1 MSSFR
6 LHITLK
12 SFSLP
17 LLALLICAEAT
28 AKPQL
33 AEGMYRVDWNRKVRD
48 LCIDA
53 YTNEDLT
60 ARDWQAVLAHQGA
73 ICKLTD
79 VRDGKST
86 ASWTGSCNQPG
97 RGTVMK
103 LTYKISIK
111 VSPDGSF
118 DFLTV
123 LSGDQ
128 QATIPIRGER
138 LKGSA
143 GKCALNSEYFRPWR

>member
-1 MSSFR
+1 MSI
-6 LHITLK
+6 HTALK
-12 SFSLP
+12 CLSIP
-17 LLALLICAEAT
+17 LLALSIGSEAT

-48 LCIDA
+48 LCVDA

-60 ARDWQAVLAHQGA
+60 ARDWQAVQAVGGA

-79 VRDGKST
+79 VREGKS
-86 ASWTGSCNQPG
+86 ASSWTGSCNQPG
-97 RGTVMK
+97 RGTVLN
-103 LTYKISIK
+103 LTYKITVK
-111 VSPDGSF
+111 VNPDGSF

-123 LSGDQ
+123 LTGDQ

-138 LKGSA
+138 LKGGA
-143 GKCALNSEYFRPWR
+143 AKCAPNSEYFRPWQ

>member
-1 MSSFR
+1 MLR
-6 LHITLK
+6 QTTLK
-12 SFSLP
+12 RLTLP
-17 LLALLICAEAT
+17 LLPLLICAEVA

-33 AEGMYRVDWNRKVRD
+33 TEGMYRVDWNRKVRD

-73 ICKLTD
+73 ICKLAD
-79 VRDGKST
+79 VREGKST
-86 ASWTGSCNQPG
+86 ASWTARCHQPG
-97 RGTVMK
+97 RGTVMN
-103 LTYKISIK
+103 LIYKITIK
-111 VSPDGSF
+111 VNPEGSF
-118 DFLTV
+118 EILTI

-138 LKGSA
+138 LMGA
-143 GKCALNSEYFRPWR
+143 AARCAPDSEYFRPWQ

>member
-1 MSSFR
+1 MPFHVALKR
-6 LHITLK
+6 LSI
-12 SFSLP
+12 P
-17 LLALLICAEAT
+17 LLALFICTEAT

-48 LCIDA
+48 LCVDA

-60 ARDWQAVLAHQGA
+60 ARDWQAVQAVGGA
-73 ICKLTD
+73 ICKLAD
-79 VRDGKST
+79 VREGKST
-86 ASWTGSCNQPG
+86 ASWIGTCNQPG
-97 RGTVMK
+97 RGTV
-103 LTYKISIK
+103 LHLAYKINIE
-111 VSPDGSF
+111 VNPDGSF

-138 LKGSA
+138 LKGA
-143 GKCALNSEYFRPWR
+143 AAKCAPDSEYFRPWQ

>member
-1 MSSFR
+1 MP
-6 LHITLK
+6 LHIVLK
-12 SFSLP
+12 QLTPS
-17 LLALLICAEAT
+17 LLALFICAEAA

-73 ICKLTD
+73 ICKLSD
-79 VRDGKST
+79 VREGKST
-86 ASWTGSCNQPG
+86 ASWTGTCNQPG
-97 RGTVMK
+97 RGTV
-103 LTYKISIK
+103 LSLNYKISLK
-111 VSPDGSF
+111 VNPDGSF
-118 DFLTV
+118 DFLTI

-138 LKGSA
+138 LKGTA
-143 GKCALNSEYFRPWR
+143 AKCATDSEYFRPWQ

>member
-1 MSSFR
+1 MQFYVGLER
-6 LHITLK
+6 LA
-12 SFSLP
+12 LP
-17 LLALLICAEAT
+17 LFALIVGTEAL

-60 ARDWQAVLAHQGA
+60 ARDWQAVQAVGGA
-73 ICKLTD
+73 ICKLAD
-79 VRDGKST
+79 VREGKST

-97 RGTVMK
+97 RGTVMN
-103 LTYKISIK
+103 LTYKITVKIN
-111 VSPDGSF
+111 PDNSF

-128 QATIPIRGER
+128 QASIPIRGER
-138 LKGSA
+138 LKGVA
-143 GKCALNSEYFRPWR
+143 AKCATGSEYFRPWQ

>member
-1 MSSFR
+1 MSVYVLFR
-6 LHITLK
+6 FRIMIK
-12 SFSLP
+12 SFTVL
-17 LLALLICAEAT
+17 LLALFVGADAT
-28 AKPQL
+28 AKPQIN
-33 AEGMYRVDWNRKVRD
+33 EGMYRVDWNRKVRD

-60 ARDWQAVLAHQGA
+60 ARDWQAVVAHQGA
-73 ICKLTD
+73 ICKLAD
-79 VRDGKST
+79 VREGKST
-86 ASWTGSCNQPG
+86 ASWTGVCNQPG
-97 RGTVMK
+97 RGTVLS
-103 LTYKISIK
+103 LTYKITIK

-143 GKCALNSEYFRPWR
+143 AKDRKSVV

>member
-1 MSSFR
+1 MLF
-6 LHITLK
+6 HTPLK
-12 SFSLP
+12 HLM
-17 LLALLICAEAT
+17 LMACACLTCTEAT

-48 LCIDA
+48 LCVDA

-60 ARDWQAVLAHQGA
+60 ARDWQAVQAVGGA
-73 ICKLTD
+73 ICKLAD
-79 VRDGKST
+79 VREGKST
-86 ASWTGSCNQPG
+86 ASWTGNCNQPG

-103 LTYKISIK
+103 LTYKINIK
-111 VSPDGSF
+111 VNPDGSF

-128 QATIPIRGER
+128 QATIPVRGER
-138 LKGSA
+138 LKGA
-143 GKCALNSEYFRPWR
+143 AAHCAPDSEYFRPWQ

>member
-1 MSSFR
+1 MSFP
-6 LHITLK
+6 ITLK
-12 SFSLP
+12 LVSTA
-17 LLALLICAEAT
+17 LLALLIGTEAS

-60 ARDWQAVLAHQGA
+60 ARDWQAVQAVSGA
-73 ICKLTD
+73 ICKLAD
-79 VRDGKST
+79 VREGKAT
-86 ASWTGSCNQPG
+86 ASWIGTCNQPG
-97 RGTVMK
+97 RGTVLN
-103 LTYKISIK
+103 LTYKISLK

-138 LKGSA
+138 LKGA
-143 GKCALNSEYFRPWR
+143 TAKCTLDSEYFRPWQ

>member
-1 MSSFR
+1 MP
-6 LHITLK
+6 LPIVLK
-12 SFSLP
+12 HLTLP
-17 LLALLICAEAT
+17 LLSLFIGTEVS

-60 ARDWQAVLAHQGA
+60 ALDWQAVVAHRGA
-73 ICKLTD
+73 ICKLSD
-79 VRDGKST
+79 VRGGKSS
-86 ASWTGSCNQPG
+86 ASWTGRCNQPG
-97 RGTVMK
+97 RGTVLN
-103 LTYKISIK
+103 LTYKITIK
-111 VSPDGSF
+111 VNPDSSF
-118 DFLTV
+118 AFLTL

-138 LKGSA
+138 LSGA
-143 GKCALNSEYFRPWR
+143 AAKCAPDSEYFRPWQ

>member
-1 MSSFR
+1 MSFYVSFKR
-6 LHITLK
+6 FL
-12 SFSLP
+12 LP
-17 LLALLICAEAT
+17 FFALFICTEAT

-53 YTNEDLT
+53 YSNEDLT
-60 ARDWQAVLAHQGA
+60 ARDWQGVVAVQGA
-73 ICKLTD
+73 ICKLSD
-79 VRDGKST
+79 VQEGKST
-86 ASWTGSCNQPG
+86 ASWMGSCSQPG
-97 RGTVMK
+97 RGKVMS
-103 LTYKISIK
+103 LTYKITLK
-111 VSPDGSF
+111 VNPDASF

-138 LKGSA
+138 LTGA
-143 GKCALNSEYFRPWR
+143 AAKCAADSEYFRPWQ

>member
-1 MSSFR
+1 MPFQILLKR
-6 LHITLK
+6 LT
-12 SFSLP
+12 P
-17 LLALLICAEAT
+17 ALLALFIGSEAA

-60 ARDWQAVLAHQGA
+60 ARDWQGVVGVQGA
-73 ICKLTD
+73 ICKLSD
-79 VRDGKST
+79 VREGKST

-97 RGTVMK
+97 RGKVMS
-103 LTYKISIK
+103 LTYKITLK
-111 VSPDGSF
+111 VNPDNSF

-128 QATIPIRGER
+128 QATIPVRGER
-138 LKGSA
+138 LKGA
-143 GKCALNSEYFRPWR
+143 AARCAPDSEYFRPWQ

>member
-1 MSSFR
+1 MSFQVR
-6 LHITLK
+6 FKRFL
-12 SFSLP
+12 LP
-17 LLALLICAEAT
+17 FFALLICAEAA

-73 ICKLTD
+73 ICKLSD
-79 VRDGKST
+79 VREGKST
-86 ASWTGSCNQPG
+86 ASWTGSCNAPG
-97 RGTVMK
+97 RGTVMN
-103 LTYKISIK
+103 LIYKVALK
-111 VSPDGSF
+111 VNPDGSF
-118 DFLTV
+118 DFVTT

-128 QATIPIRGER
+128 QASIPIRGEPLR
-138 LKGSA
+138 GA
-143 GKCALNSEYFRPWR
+143 AAQCAPDSPYFRPWQ

>member
-1 MSSFR
+1 MPFHIAYKR
-6 LHITLK
+6 LPIL
-12 SFSLP
+12 
-17 LLALLICAEAT
+17 LLALLMCAEAT

-48 LCIDA
+48 LCVDA

-60 ARDWQAVLAHQGA
+60 ARDWQAVQAVGGA
-73 ICKLTD
+73 ICKLSD

-86 ASWTGSCNQPG
+86 ASWIGRCNQPG
-97 RGTVMK
+97 RGTVLN
-103 LTYKISIK
+103 LTYKITLK
-111 VSPDGSF
+111 VNPDNSF

-138 LKGSA
+138 LKGEA
-143 GKCALNSEYFRPWR
+143 AKCASDSEYFRPWQ

>member
-1 MSSFR
+1 MPFHSA
-6 LHITLK
+6 LK
-12 SFSLP
+12 SLSMS
-17 LLALLICAEAT
+17 LLAFLICTEAT

-60 ARDWQAVLAHQGA
+60 ARDWQAVQAVGGA

-79 VRDGKST
+79 VREGKST
-86 ASWTGSCNQPG
+86 ASWIGTCNQPG
-97 RGTVMK
+97 RGTVMN
-103 LTYKISIK
+103 LVYKINIK
-111 VSPDGSF
+111 VNPDGSF

-138 LKGSA
+138 LKGA
-143 GKCALNSEYFRPWR
+143 AAKCAPDSEYFRPWQ

>member
-1 MSSFR
+1 MHR
-6 LHITLK
+6 C
-12 SFSLP
+12 LP
-17 LLALLICAEAT
+17 LFLSALLLCTEAT

-33 AEGMYRVDWNRKVRD
+33 AEGMYRIDWNRKVRD

-60 ARDWQAVLAHQGA
+60 ARDWQAVQAHQGA
-73 ICKLTD
+73 ICKLAE
-79 VRDGKST
+79 VREGKST

-97 RGTVMK
+97 RGTV
-103 LTYKISIK
+103 LNLAYKISIK
-111 VSPDGSF
+111 VNPDGSF

-138 LKGSA
+138 LKGA
-143 GKCALNSEYFRPWR
+143 AAKCAADSEYFRPWQ